1 MTLNEL
7 RYIVAVAEHRHFGKA
22 ARACCISQPTLSTQ
36 IKKLEEQ
43 LGVVLF
49 ERTNKSVRP
58 TAVGDKVVRKAR
70 KVLDEIDDIRT
81 LCRGDLQPLCGT
93 RTLGVIPTLAPY
105 LLPWLLPPLRRAYP
119 ALELVVVED
128 ITARLIAR
136 LKEHSLDVAMVAL
149 PISERDLIELPLFDE
164 PFHVACPAGHR
175 LARAAAIRARR
186 AGARI
191 DPVPRRRP
199 LPARPGAGDLRGC
212 GQRLWR
218 RFPRRQPGDPAPAG
232 RRRPRLHPAAG
243 ARHSGPSKRPP
254 RRRRAP
260 VRRHGQSAHR
270 PGLPHHLRPSGRAG
284 SARRSHRR
292 ARAADRPADLQGVKS
307 IAFSYRYDC
316 NNQIHKRSIL
326 A

>member
-58 TAVGDKVVRKAR
+58 TPVGDKVVRKAR
-70 KVLDEIDDIRT
+70 KVLDEIDEIRM
-81 LCRGDLQPLCGT
+81 LCRTDVQPLCGT

-105 LLPWLLPPLRRAYP
+105 LLPWLLPPLRRTYP

-128 ITARLIAR
+128 ITERLIAR

-149 PISERDLIELPLFDE
+149 PASAGDLIELPLFDE

-175 LARAAAIRARR
+175 LARARAVTLADLESEPILYLADGHCLRDQALAICGGAARDPTGDFRATSLETLRQLVAAGLGFTLLPALAILEDQRDPAGVAVRPFAGTAERR
-186 AGARI
+186 IGMVCRATYPHLDEI
-191 DPVPRRRP
+191 DLLAQLVIDHLPASVRP
-199 LPARPGAGDLRGC
+199 LRPVLTE
-212 GQRLWR
+212 
-218 RFPRRQPGDPAPAG
+218 
-232 RRRPRLHPAAG
+232 
-243 ARHSGPSKRPP
+243 
-254 RRRRAP
+254 
-260 VRRHGQSAHR
+260 
-270 PGLPHHLRPSGRAG
+270 
-284 SARRSHRR
+284 
-292 ARAADRPADLQGVKS
+292 
-307 IAFSYRYDC
+307 
-316 NNQIHKRSIL
+316 
-326 A
+326 

>member
-58 TAVGDKVVRKAR
+58 TPVGDKVVRKAR
-70 KVLDEIDDIRT
+70 KVLDEIDEIRM
-81 LCRGDLQPLCGT
+81 LCRTDVQPLCGT

-105 LLPWLLPPLRRAYP
+105 LLPWLLPPLRRTYP

-128 ITARLIAR
+128 ITERLIAR

-149 PISERDLIELPLFDE
+149 PASAGDLIELPLFDE

-175 LARAAAIRARR
+175 LARAKAIALAELERESILYLADGHCLRDQALAICGGAANGHGGDFRAASLETLRQLVA
-186 AGARI
+186 AGLGFTL
-191 DPVPRRRP
+191 
-199 LPARPGAGDLRGC
+199 LPALAIPDNPLELPGVAVRPFAGTAS
-212 GQRLWR
+212 R
-218 RFPRRQPGDPAPAG
+218 RIGLVCRTTYAHFGELELLAEVVAGHLPA
-232 RRRPRLHPAAG
+232 
-243 ARHSGPSKRPP
+243 S
-254 RRRRAP
+254 
-260 VRRHGQSAHR
+260 VRR
-270 PGLPHHLRPSGRAG
+270 LD
-284 SARRSHRR
+284 
-292 ARAADRPADLQGVKS
+292 AALYQ
-307 IAFSYRYDC
+307 
-316 NNQIHKRSIL
+316 
-326 A
+326 